1 MCAFRSRTVCWL
13 IPLVTF
19 FVCPPPAT
27 AETVPIDAVP
37 HDIELETVAGHT
49 EYLPGRTVDIVGDAS
64 NAATNVGVA
73 KGNSYRVD
81 MGVVLNR
88 AEFWLN
94 FSSTQTLTYYLFSC
108 PSEFGVYSEVWRDS
122 ETVTGTGAGWYPST
136 AIDLDLSPDNHYIIA
151 VSWNGTMT
159 YYYGVGDEQPVSF
172 GSYVHGYA
180 TGSDPLPSSFSST
193 SNDQAIYHQRLTTN
207 ETTPA
212 AGSTWGEIKA
222 LYQ

>member
-1 MCAFRSRTVCWL
+1 
-13 IPLVTF
+13 
-19 FVCPPPAT
+19 
-27 AETVPIDAVP
+27 
-37 HDIELETVAGHT
+37 LEVVEGNT
-49 EYLPGRTVDIVGDAS
+49 EYLPGRTLDIVGDAS
-64 NAATNVGVA
+64 NAATNSGVA

-81 MGVVLNR
+81 VGVVLNL

-108 PSEFGVYSEVWRDS
+108 PTEFGVYTEVWRDS
-122 ETVTGTGAGWYPST
+122 ETVTGGGAAWYPST
-136 AIDLDLSPDNHYIIA
+136 PINIALSAGTHYIIA

-159 YYYGVGDEQPVSF
+159 YYFGVGDEQPVSF
-172 GSYVHGYA
+172 GAYVHGYA
-180 TGSDPLPSSFSST
+180 VGTDPLPSSFTST

-212 AGSTWGEIKA
+212 GRSTWGEIKA